1 LRYKYSKKEVENYEL
16 KLTEYEDKYKIE
28 LPDRYSFS
36 YLMIES
42 FNDYEYTNNI
52 AYEMVRR
59 NEEFK
64 TLTKMPFS
72 ERTDDYMKKILDLG
86 LPTNIISFPE
96 ETYPF
101 IVEKKKRFFHES
113 WFSHTIDDVK
123 NGLEKLIIYYYEK
136 DKIFTLS
143 NEANTNNLKNYIKIN
158 YLPIEEI
165 LKNPTNYYIPCSFT
179 DFIRR
184 ADTNNKIRMQKIE
197 NGIPLRILEEIFL
210 NRLKPSDIKFKLTE
224 LMPYYSKPKLSFP
237 QSTIVTIPINLNLE
251 PDEIISYVLK
261 AKEEYSQKDLK
272 IKHPLELIGNEFKLS
287 KKLDSEKELPKE
299 KGKRKKAI
307 ADAFYVYDLFKILT
321 YYFKEKTQ
329 EIKNKRNNE
338 ITEIR
343 KSLRYLKKEKKDR
356 LEEYKNMYKDNI
368 NLYSKSQL
376 KNIIAD
382 ITNLSVHKVERYL
395 KYMKECIENKKYKEL
410 ITGKLCD

>member
-1 LRYKYSKKEVENYEL
+1 MKAHIMIGISGSGKSTYVKEHATPNSVVVN
-16 KLTEYEDKYKIE
+16 
-28 LPDRYSFS
+28 
-36 YLMIES
+36 
-42 FNDYEYTNNI
+42 NDS
-52 AYEMVRR
+52 VRR
-59 NEEFK
+59 RFVGINPEDNLWDYYKFDKNVESQVK
-64 TLTKMPFS
+64 S
-72 ERTDDYMKKILDLG
+72 EIDALINHALYNDKDL
-86 LPTNIISFPE
+86 
-96 ETYPF
+96 
-101 IVEKKKRFFHES
+101 
-113 WFSHTIDDVK
+113 WID
-123 NGLEKLIIYYYEK
+123 
-136 DKIFTLS
+136 
-143 NEANTNNLKNYIKIN
+143 NTNLTAIKNENLKKFLEQLGYEVYFHNLNTSSNIN
-158 YLPIEEI
+158 TYL
-165 LKNPTNYYIPCSFT
+165 Y
-179 DFIRR
+179 
-184 ADTNNKIRMQKIE
+184 NNQQ
-197 NGIPLRILEEIFL
+197 RI

-261 AKEEYSQKDLK
+261 AKEEYSQKNLK

-356 LEEYKNMYKDNI
+356 IEECKNMYKDNI

-376 KNIIAD
+376 KNIISD
-382 ITNLSVHKVERYL
+382 ITNLSVHKVERYF

-410 ITGKLCD
+410 MNFLVEN